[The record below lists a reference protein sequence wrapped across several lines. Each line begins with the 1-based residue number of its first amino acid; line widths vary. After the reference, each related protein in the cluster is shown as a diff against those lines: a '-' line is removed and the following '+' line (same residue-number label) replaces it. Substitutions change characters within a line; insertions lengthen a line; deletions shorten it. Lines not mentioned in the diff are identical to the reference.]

1 MKPDFILYQK
11 KNLTAM
17 PPNQYPVENL
27 KFCCLFA
34 QTASTFKV
42 TSEDIGSGPLAT
54 QMGKSTKELDL
65 GQLLRFFLFERNGHT
80 SVPISLI

>member
-1 MKPDFILYQK
+1 
-11 KNLTAM
+11 M